1 MYLVA
6 CYKGDSLLKKRTE
19 IFDTYVDTET
29 NANLKIATQKTD
41 VIRQSHNVIKDTI
54 TLTRFVT
61 SYYVI
66 YLAEDW

>member
-29 NANLKIATQKTD
+29 NTNLKIATQKTD
-41 VIRQSHNVIKDTI
+41 VRHQSHNVIKDTI
-54 TLTRFVT
+54 TLT
-61 SYYVI
+61 
-66 YLAEDW
+66 